1 MYTRKEIRVNYM
13 RTKKGMNSTRK
24 EAGENYVNKEVTVS
38 YSTYMKKDA
47 GVILYG
53 EGAGVNFMKK

>member
-24 EAGENYVNKEVTVS
+24 A
-38 YSTYMKKDA
+38 
-47 GVILYG
+47 
-53 EGAGVNFMKK
+53 AGVNFVKKEVAVCYSIGRKMQELFYMGKGQE